1 MINPTHKKR
10 EPRLPFVFSA
20 PNQNNPSLDIKP
32 SLYKGR
38 FAPSPSGQ
46 LHFGSLVAA
55 VGSYLQAK
63 ANQGLWLV
71 RIEDIDP
78 PREVKGATDDILKT
92 LEVYGLHW
100 DQSVVYQ
107 SAQSEYYRA
116 TLDWLSQNDQAYLCQ
131 CTRKQINQNSPH
143 PGIYART
150 CRDLGLNLKH
160 RQENCSFRF
169 KNDNPVLEF
178 EDRLQGVV
186 SAPTPSSAATVFA
199 DDFIIHRKDGL
210 FAYQLAVVVDDIMQG
225 ITEVVRGS
233 DLLSTTL
240 HQMTLYQAFEQPFI
254 KYLHLPVAVTEP
266 GKKLSKQNH
275 ARPVTADNAQQTLVD
290 VLVFLGMDGVDEVV
304 GESVEEILRWAI
316 ERWTVDVLPK
326 KREVGLR

>member
-1 MINPTHKKR
+1 M
-10 EPRLPFVFSA
+10 
-20 PNQNNPSLDIKP
+20 
-32 SLYKGR
+32 
-38 FAPSPSGQ
+38 
-46 LHFGSLVAA
+46 
-55 VGSYLQAK
+55 QAK

-71 RIEDIDP
+71 RMEDIDP
-78 PREVKGATDDILKT
+78 PREVKGAADDILKT

-107 SAQSEYYRA
+107 SAQSEHYCA
-116 TLDWLSQNDQAYLCQ
+116 TLDWLSENDLAYQCR

-150 CRDLGLNLKH
+150 CRDLRLD
-160 RQENCSFRF
+160 QDNCSIRF
-169 KNDNPVLEF
+169 KNDNPVLQF
-178 EDRLQGVV
+178 EDQLQGVV
-186 SAPTPSSAATVFA
+186 SADTYTGSSTGFA

-240 HQMTLYQAFEQPFI
+240 HQMTLYQAFGQPLI

-275 ARPVTADNAQQTLVD
+275 AKPVTADNAQQTLVD
-290 VLVFLGMDGVDEVV
+290 VLVFLGMDGAGVVV
-304 GESVEEILRWAI
+304 GESVEEILRWAV
-316 ERWTVDVLPK
+316 ERWTVAGLPK
-326 KREVGLR
+326 RLEVGLR

>member
-1 MINPTHKKR
+1 M
-10 EPRLPFVFSA
+10 RLPFVFGA
-20 PNQNNPSLDIKP
+20 PNQSFPP
-32 SLYKGR
+32 RTPPLYKGR
-38 FAPSPSGQ
+38 FAPSPSGK

-78 PREVKGATDDILKT
+78 PREVKGAADDILKT
-92 LEVYGLHW
+92 LEIYGLHW

-107 SAQSEYYRA
+107 SAQSDHYRA
-116 TLDWLSQNDQAYLCQ
+116 TLDWLTENDLAYLCQ
-131 CTRKQINQNSPH
+131 CTRKQINQNSPRL
-143 PGIYART
+143 GIYART
-150 CRDLGLNLKH
+150 CRDLSLEPN
-160 RQENCSFRF
+160 QDNCSIRF
-169 KNDNPVLEF
+169 KNDNPILQF
-178 EDRLQGVV
+178 EDPLQGVV
-186 SAPTPSSAATVFA
+186 SAATPTGSPSGFA

-240 HQMTLYQAFEQPFI
+240 HQMTLYQAFGQPLI
-254 KYLHLPVAVTEP
+254 NYLHLPVAVTEP

-275 ARPVTADNAQQTLVD
+275 AKPVDLANRQQTLVD
-290 VLVFLGMDGVDEVV
+290 VLVFLGMDGAEIVKH
-304 GESVEEILRWAI
+304 ESVEEILRWAV
-316 ERWTVDVLPK
+316 ERWTVDELPK
-326 KREVGLR
+326 RLEVGLR

>member
-1 MINPTHKKR
+1 MINPTQKKR

-20 PNQNNPSLDIKP
+20 PNQNNPSLDNKP
-32 SLYKGR
+32 SIYIGR

-63 ANQGLWLV
+63 ANDGLWLV
-71 RIEDIDP
+71 RMEDIDP
-78 PREVKGATDDILKT
+78 PREVKGAADDILKT

-100 DQSVVYQ
+100 NQSVVYQ
-107 SAQSEYYRA
+107 SAQSEHYRA
-116 TLDWLSQNDQAYLCQ
+116 TLDWLSQNDQAYSCQ
-131 CTRKQINQNSPH
+131 CTRKQINQNSAH

-150 CRDLGLNLKH
+150 CRDLELNLKH
-160 RQENCSFRF
+160 KQDNCSIRF

-178 EDRLQGVV
+178 EDQLQGVV
-186 SAPTPSSAATVFA
+186 SASTPTNFA

-210 FAYQLAVVVDDIMQG
+210 FSYQLAVVVDDIMQG

-240 HQMTLYQAFEQPFI
+240 HQMTLYQAFGQPFI
-254 KYLHLPVAVTEP
+254 NYLHLPVAVTEL

-275 ARPVTADNAQQTLVD
+275 ARAVTADNAQQTLVD
-290 VLVFLGMDGVDEVV
+290 VLVFLGMDEADKVV